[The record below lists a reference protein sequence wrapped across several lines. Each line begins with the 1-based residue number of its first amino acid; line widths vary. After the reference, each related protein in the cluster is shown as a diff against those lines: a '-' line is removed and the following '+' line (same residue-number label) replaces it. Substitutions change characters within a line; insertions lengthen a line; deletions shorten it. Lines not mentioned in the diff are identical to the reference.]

1 MDRSQYSLFGAISAS
16 FFLHAFLI
24 GGVVFVMPEVKHN
37 PIKEP
42 LEIVLVNQK
51 TKTAP
56 SKVDVLA
63 QVNSDGGGNTDA
75 KQRSKSPLPAT
86 SEEIALEQT
95 VEQQKALEAQAE
107 KMMTRLKADWSMPN
121 ADAKPRDK
129 SDKGVD
135 QQQLKQ
141 QARELAAQAAQISKD
156 YNAYQEKPRKAYVGA
171 RAKQTSVALW
181 ADGWAQKVERV
192 GTFSYPIDANGKKL
206 RGSLRVTVEINHDGS
221 ILNAQVD
228 RSSGNKALDEA
239 ALRILRLA
247 APFSRLPLDMVDD
260 TGKPATVLVIT
271 RTWVFGRDSTLG
283 LD

>member
-1 MDRSQYSLFGAISAS
+1 MAEI
-16 FFLHAFLI
+16 
-24 GGVVFVMPEVKHN
+24 KHN

-42 LEIVLVNQK
+42 LQIVLVNQK
-51 TKTAP
+51 TQTAP
-56 SKVDVLA
+56 SQVDVLA

-75 KQRSKSPLPAT
+75 KQRAKSPLPY
-86 SEEIALEQT
+86 SPDQIALEQT

-107 KMMTRLKADWSMPN
+107 KMMTQLKADWSLPT
-121 ADAKPRDK
+121 AEARPRDK
-129 SDKGVD
+129 SDKGLD
-135 QQQLKQ
+135 QQQLQQ
-141 QARELAAQAAQISKD
+141 QARDLAAQAAQISKD

-181 ADGWAQKVERV
+181 ADAWAQKVERV
-192 GTFSYPIDANGKKL
+192 GTFSYPVDQNGKKL
-206 RGSLRVTVEINHDGS
+206 RGHLRVTVEINHDGT

-228 RSSGNKALDEA
+228 RSSGKKDLDEA

-247 APFSRLPLDMVDD
+247 SPFSRLPLDMVDD